1 MYHNRVAGNRPGFAR
16 QLQLQIILTKSLDIV
31 RLVAITGSVIVEG
44 ARTGVSVSPGEDV
57 AGGGL
62 LTDAHNPAQP
72 GTRLVELNLIKK
84 KQNGT
89 LVLVR
94 VWFKIVLQLRKCVC
108 VMTFVFLPGAF
119 LLKFYNMMG
128 KIFQIWPIQITKA
141 GINVFIWGERTQK
154 FPTNGLK
161 GQIMM

>member
-1 MYHNRVAGNRPGFAR
+1 MYHKRVAGYRPGFAR
-16 QLQLQIILTKSLDIV
+16 QLQLKIILTQSLALV
-31 RLVAITGSVIVEG
+31 QLVAFTRSIIMEG
-44 ARTGVSVSPGEDV
+44 ASTGVSVSPGQDV

-89 LVLVR
+89 SVLVR

-119 LLKFYNMMG
+119 LL
-128 KIFQIWPIQITKA
+128 
-141 GINVFIWGERTQK
+141 
-154 FPTNGLK
+154 
-161 GQIMM
+161 

>member
-108 VMTFVFLPGAF
+108 VMTFVFLPEAF
-119 LLKFYNMMG
+119 CTKSIMG
-128 KIFQIWPIQITKA
+128 K
-141 GINVFIWGERTQK
+141 
-154 FPTNGLK
+154 LY
-161 GQIMM
+161 

>member
-16 QLQLQIILTKSLDIV
+16 QLQLQIILTESLDLV

-119 LLKFYNMMG
+119 LLKIYDGQNFLILA
-128 KIFQIWPIQITKA
+128 K
-141 GINVFIWGERTQK
+141 
-154 FPTNGLK
+154 TNHNSRHKCL
-161 GQIMM
+161 

>member
-1 MYHNRVAGNRPGFAR
+1 M
-16 QLQLQIILTKSLDIV
+16 
-31 RLVAITGSVIVEG
+31 EG

-108 VMTFVFLPGAF
+108 VMTFVFLPEAF
-119 LLKFYNMMG
+119 LLEVYD
-128 KIFQIWPIQITKA
+128 
-141 GINVFIWGERTQK
+141 
-154 FPTNGLK
+154 
-161 GQIMM
+161 GQNF

>member
-1 MYHNRVAGNRPGFAR
+1 MYHKRVAGYRPGFAR
-16 QLQLQIILTKSLDIV
+16 QLQLKIILTQSLALV
-31 RLVAITGSVIVEG
+31 RLLAITESILVEG
-44 ARTGVSVSPGEDV
+44 ASTGVSVPPGQDV
-57 AGGGL
+57 ARGGL

-89 LVLVR
+89 SVLVR

-119 LLKFYNMMG
+119 LLKVCDWQI
-128 KIFQIWPIQITKA
+128 IFSNLAK
-141 GINVFIWGERTQK
+141 
-154 FPTNGLK
+154 
-161 GQIMM
+161 